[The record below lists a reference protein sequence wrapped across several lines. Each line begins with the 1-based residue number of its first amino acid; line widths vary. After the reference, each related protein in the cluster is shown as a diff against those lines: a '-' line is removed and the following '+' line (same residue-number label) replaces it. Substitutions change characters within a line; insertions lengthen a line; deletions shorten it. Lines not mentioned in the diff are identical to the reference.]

1 MLCVIT
7 VMYMSLVFLTVLKML
22 NTSINSFNYMFSSL
36 FITANMDD
44 DDDFGDFGG
53 FEVRLTSC

>member
-1 MLCVIT
+1 MCYHSYVHVSGI
-7 VMYMSLVFLTVLKML
+7 LKML

-53 FEVRLTSC
+53 FEVRY

>member
-1 MLCVIT
+1 
-7 VMYMSLVFLTVLKML
+7 
-22 NTSINSFNYMFSSL
+22 MFSSL